1 MIRTFFR
8 GDTMKL
14 WKNGIFHSCDNQKI
28 YHKMTTHNG
37 KIVCFDEDCGHII
50 YDEIIDLD
58 QGHVY
63 PGFVDAHMHLLGY
76 GQKLT
81 RPNLSDVKTK
91 QEALDMIKKSF
102 VDEPLFVEGYRENGI
117 TKDDLDQI
125 SKDIPILLRHNDYHS
140 LTANSAVLKKINLNH
155 TNGVLTEEDATLAMK
170 IWPEYTILDL
180 EKMLEKSIQ
189 SLYQYGITGAHSDDL
204 SYFIGF
210 KDTLKAFEK
219 VLSRMPFRAHLLMHY
234 DILDDYIQSGKP
246 FLDQN
251 KYLSLGAIKM
261 FYDGTLS
268 SKTAW
273 MKSTY
278 KGSSHHGL
286 KIQSDQTFENMVKK
300 CRKHDLPVAVHV
312 IGDQG
317 LIDVCDVLAKHPV
330 KKGYHDRLIHTPWV
344 DDEGLEKMKKIP
356 VVLDIQPQF
365 LSSDLPWAFDFISET
380 PKYVFPWKTLRE
392 NGLIQAG
399 SSDAPVEIPNPLLG
413 IAASVY
419 RRSDHDG
426 KVYGEDEKLSID
438 EAIRLYTLGANA
450 PTYDQHRGQLKIGNI
465 CDLTIFHKDLKSLTE
480 EELKKNQVKMTV
492 IDETIVYKKL

>member
-1 MIRTFFR
+1 
-8 GDTMKL
+8 MKL
-14 WKNGIFHSCDNQKI
+14 WTNGFFHSLDDDKI

-50 YDEIIDLD
+50 YDEIIDLE

-81 RPNLSDVKTK
+81 RPNVSDIKSKEEVLAKIK
-91 QEALDMIKKSF
+91 EAFSH
-102 VDEPLFVEGYRENGI
+102 EPLFVEGYRECGI
-117 TKDDLDQI
+117 TKTDLDLI
-125 SKDIPILLRHNDYHS
+125 SDHVPIMVRHNDYHS
-140 LTANSAVLKKINLNH
+140 LTANSYVLKNINLHH
-155 TNGVLTEEDATLAMK
+155 TNGVLTEEDATLAMQT
-170 IWPEYTILDL
+170 WPNYTVEGL
-180 EKMLEKSIQ
+180 EKILEKSLH

-210 KDTLKAFEK
+210 NDTLKAFEN
-219 VLSRMPFRAHLLMHY
+219 VLSRLPFRAHLLMHY
-234 DILDDYIQSGKP
+234 NILDDYIASKKP

-273 MKSTY
+273 MKTTY
-278 KGSSHHGL
+278 KGLNHHGL
-286 KIQSDQTFENMVKK
+286 KIQSDQAFEKMVIK
-300 CRKHDLPVAVHV
+300 CRKHHLPVAVHV

-330 KKGYHDRLIHTPWV
+330 KEGFHDRLIHTPWV
-344 DDEGLEKMKKIP
+344 DDDGILKMKRIP

-365 LSSDLPWAFDFISET
+365 LSSDLPWAFDFIDERPT
-380 PKYVFPWKTLRE
+380 YVFPWKTLKDH
-392 NGLIQAG
+392 GLTQAG

-413 IAASVY
+413 ICASVY

-426 KVYGEDEKLSID
+426 QIYGKEERLTIK
-438 EAIRLYTLGANA
+438 EAIELYTKGANV
-450 PTYDQHRGQLKIGNI
+450 PTYDQNRGQLKIGNI
-465 CDLTIFHKDLKSLTE
+465 CDLTIFREDLTKLNE
-480 EELKKNQVKMTV
+480 DDFKKPQVKMTV
-492 IDETIVYKKL
+492 IDEIIVYKDF